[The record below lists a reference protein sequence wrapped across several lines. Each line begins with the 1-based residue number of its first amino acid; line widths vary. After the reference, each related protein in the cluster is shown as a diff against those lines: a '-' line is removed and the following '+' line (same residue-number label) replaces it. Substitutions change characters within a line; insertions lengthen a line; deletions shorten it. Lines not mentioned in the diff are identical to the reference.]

1 MRDDDLPESGNIEDR
16 RGEGGFS
23 GGPGGGFPIGRG
35 GGLSIGT
42 VVVLGLIGWA
52 LGIDPSLL
60 IGGAEVFNRQTPTT
74 TTTPTTPRQTGA
86 PSDDSGRFVSRVLG
100 STEVVWK
107 DIFTKDGKTYRA
119 PTLVLFNGSTQAN
132 CGGVAQSAMGP
143 FYCPNDKKIYLD
155 TSFFEQ
161 IERRFQGCEGRAC
174 RFSYAYVIAHEVGH
188 HVQNEIGTL
197 TRANSMH
204 ADMFLSIHHDGARDE
219 YLKPWQFE
227 GKALFY
233 FDEPTGFSL
242 HVSPRFPESL
252 DLARTLADQLAARG
266 LRFTTFHAPDSP
278 AGAQVPFL
286 DASRG
291 IYRRDHLFV
300 LNRTDMPAL
309 LFEAGFI
316 INRDEEL
323 ILSSPGHQEKIAS
336 AMTDA
341 VRKFC
346 SADR

>member
-1 MRDDDLPESGNIEDR
+1 VNSSTGVRLRWYPDG
-16 RGEGGFS
+16 
-23 GGPGGGFPIGRG
+23 
-35 GGLSIGT
+35 
-42 VVVLGLIGWA
+42 
-52 LGIDPSLL
+52 
-60 IGGAEVFNRQTPTT
+60 FNRN
-74 TTTPTTPRQTGA
+74 R
-86 PSDDSGRFVSRVLG
+86 
-100 STEVVWK
+100 
-107 DIFTKDGKTYRA
+107 
-119 PTLVLFNGSTQAN
+119 
-132 CGGVAQSAMGP
+132 
-143 FYCPNDKKIYLD
+143 
-155 TSFFEQ
+155 
-161 IERRFQGCEGRAC
+161 
-174 RFSYAYVIAHEVGH
+174 
-188 HVQNEIGTL
+188 
-197 TRANSMH
+197 
-204 ADMFLSIHHDGARDE
+204 
-219 YLKPWQFE
+219 

-300 LNRTDMPAL
+300 LNHSNMPAL

>member
-1 MRDDDLPESGNIEDR
+1 MLLASWVMLLALPMDLALAANCSSKAPADIVIALDVGHIAGPPGTQCRRFETCPWGETSARGVPEHEFNVRLAQRIKDKLDSA
-16 RGEGGFS
+16 GFRS
-23 GGPGGGFPIGRG
+23 TN
-35 GGLSIGT
+35 LMVT
-42 VVVLGLIGWA
+42 
-52 LGIDPSLL
+52 
-60 IGGAEVFNRQTPTT
+60 
-74 TTTPTTPRQTGA
+74 
-86 PSDDSGRFVSRVLG
+86 
-100 STEVVWK
+100 STEG
-107 DIFTKDGKTYRA
+107 TDGLR
-119 PTLVLFNGSTQAN
+119 
-132 CGGVAQSAMGP
+132 
-143 FYCPNDKKIYLD
+143 
-155 TSFFEQ
+155 
-161 IERRFQGCEGRAC
+161 ER
-174 RFSYAYVIAHEVGH
+174 
-188 HVQNEIGTL
+188 T

>member
-1 MRDDDLPESGNIEDR
+1 VRHCFARVRFARVRLASV
-16 RGEGGFS
+16 
-23 GGPGGGFPIGRG
+23 PGM
-35 GGLSIGT
+35 LLASW
-42 VVVLGLIGWA
+42 VML
-52 LGIDPSLL
+52 PSLPMDVAL
-60 IGGAEVFNRQTPTT
+60 AASCSSKAPADIVIALDVGHIAGRPGEQCRRFETCPWGETSARGVPEHQFNVRLAQ
-74 TTTPTTPRQTGA
+74 RIR
-86 PSDDSGRFVSRVLG
+86 DKLDSAGFHSTHLMVI
-100 STEVVWK
+100 STEGV
-107 DIFTKDGKTYRA
+107 DG
-119 PTLVLFNGSTQAN
+119 LQ
-132 CGGVAQSAMGP
+132 
-143 FYCPNDKKIYLD
+143 
-155 TSFFEQ
+155 
-161 IERRFQGCEGRAC
+161 ER
-174 RFSYAYVIAHEVGH
+174 
-188 HVQNEIGTL
+188 T

-252 DLARTLADQLAARG
+252 DLARTLSDQLAARG

-323 ILSSPGHQEKIAS
+323 ILSSPGHQDKIAS

-346 SADR
+346 SAVPP